1 MPTSPTQANSGPNPV
16 TTATTE
22 KQLDTKLEAQP
33 TPADRDAQEEEE
45 EKTAI
50 VTEPE
55 TLIAQQE
62 SGKQAETPSHM
73 AVAQVVETERAVQ
86 PLTSENA
93 GGMEL
98 DSAAAPASDVHPNS
112 GCDQKKA
119 KNPGKGVRDGR
130 KYVPSKK
137 AMIDPLKMDMSKQL
151 VMPVTCEYFTF
162 LYVSPRI
169 KRPAGGFDH

>member
-22 KQLDTKLEAQP
+22 KQVDTKPEAQSIP
-33 TPADRDAQEEEE
+33 TDRDAQQEED
-45 EKTAI
+45 KTA
-50 VTEPE
+50 EPE
-55 TLIAQQE
+55 TLITQQE
-62 SGKQAETPSHM
+62 SGKQAQAPSHM
-73 AVAQVVETERAVQ
+73 AVTQVVETERAVQ
-86 PLTSENA
+86 PLTSESS
-93 GGMEL
+93 GGKEL
-98 DSAAAPASDVHPNS
+98 DSAATPASDINPNS

-119 KNPGKGVRDGR
+119 KNLGKGVRDGR

-162 LYVSPRI
+162 YMC
-169 KRPAGGFDH
+169 RPGLRDLLGV